1 MEQANASPLRVLLLH
16 SVADIPALI
25 GPIPDAEREKWV
37 NKRYMPNGPKIPKLL
52 EKDAG
57 ASEKASKHGVLK

>member
-1 MEQANASPLRVLLLH
+1 VCRSCFPSLTSL
-16 SVADIPALI
+16 

>member
-1 MEQANASPLRVLLLH
+1 MRVLCVCRSCFPSLTSL
-16 SVADIPALI
+16 

-57 ASEKASKHGVLK
+57 ASEKASKHGVLQ